1 MKNYEIVRFTDN
13 EFELDVNVSPE
24 EDTVWLTKE
33 DIAFLF
39 DRDRTV
45 ISKHIS
51 NIYKE
56 KELIEESTCAKNAQV
71 RFEGKRKIYR
81 TINFYNLDMIISI
94 GYRVKSARGTL
105 FRKWANN
112 VLKQYLIKGY
122 VIDSNRSLITNENFL
137 NLCNKVDDLEKK
149 INCIHD
155 EISFFKPNEKIVLEN
170 QIFTSYIYLN
180 RLFKEAKYEITVID
194 GYLDDKIF
202 EFFLDVK
209 PNLSITFITHKIS
222 RFNKELLI
230 KFMKEFNSFELIEKK
245 NFHDRFFIIDNV
257 AYLIGS
263 SLNSLGNKLTFIN
276 KIHSIDGK
284 TLIHTIMNG
293 EWPFNLFQ
301 IKTTRHRV
309 LLFSL

>member
-94 GYRVKSARGTL
+94 GYRVKSARGIL

>member
-94 GYRVKSARGTL
+94 GYRVKSARGIL

-293 EWPFNLFQ
+293 E
-301 IKTTRHRV
+301 
-309 LLFSL
+309 

>member
-293 EWPFNLFQ
+293 E
-301 IKTTRHRV
+301 
-309 LLFSL
+309 